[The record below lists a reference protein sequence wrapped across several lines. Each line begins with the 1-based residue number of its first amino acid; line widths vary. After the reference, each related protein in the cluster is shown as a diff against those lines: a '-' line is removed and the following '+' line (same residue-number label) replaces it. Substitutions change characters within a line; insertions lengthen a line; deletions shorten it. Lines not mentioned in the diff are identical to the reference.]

1 MLLFFFFFFFLHA
14 SEQVIVRGGGVLR
27 CRRAVAFVVLVQSH
41 TLLPVTAHL
50 SVLLFARA
58 SKN

>member
-1 MLLFFFFFFFLHA
+1 LHA